1 MDIEQ
6 CGSEPEAL
14 RRLEQTWEDN
24 AVEPTTPLA
33 DSLQNRSMTMDGAR
47 AFASGSL
54 HIKVC
59 GNGIDEEGL
68 EAFVS
73 EKSPRAI
80 PATSTKRIPLSSL
93 TTASVLDSAAAR
105 ARAAPQAYVID
116 AGIGIDTPG
125 GRLRRSSTK
134 ANALSFGVTMGS
146 AMADL
151 NMLLASTT

>member
-14 RRLEQTWEDN
+14 RRLEQTWEDS

-59 GNGIDEEGL
+59 GNGIDEEGARKPSFREVPASNPGNLHEANPL
-68 EAFVS
+68 EF
-73 EKSPRAI
+73 
-80 PATSTKRIPLSSL
+80 THNGKRLGLRRCAP
-93 TTASVLDSAAAR
+93 
-105 ARAAPQAYVID
+105 AAPQAYVID

>member
-1 MDIEQ
+1 MLIFVLNDLHE
-6 CGSEPEAL
+6 L
-14 RRLEQTWEDN
+14 RDDEHEGRLTVEKGTRHAGPPADLTVDTLDGVVGAD
-24 AVEPTTPLA
+24 AVPVLA
-33 DSLQNRSMTMDGAR
+33 GKTVYA
-47 AFASGSL
+47 
-54 HIKVC
+54 K
-59 GNGIDEEGL
+59 
-68 EAFVS
+68 VS
-73 EKSPRAI
+73 EKSPRAT

-93 TTASVLDSAAAR
+93 TTASVLNSAAAR